1 LIPSTFPHPVVRPVL
16 MNSPAAG
23 EWTPEMRVAQQEA
36 SDFVQEFG
44 PGLQES
50 GVCLQD
56 FYKFLSY
63 FDDFLQ

>member
-1 LIPSTFPHPVVRPVL
+1 